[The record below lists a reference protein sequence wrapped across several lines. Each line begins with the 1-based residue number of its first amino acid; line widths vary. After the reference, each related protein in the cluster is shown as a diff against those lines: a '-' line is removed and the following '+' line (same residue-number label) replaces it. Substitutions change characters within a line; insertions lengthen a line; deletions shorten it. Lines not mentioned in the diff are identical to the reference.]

1 VLLTVGLVVAA
12 AIHVWVRLS
21 ELFYFHHDDLLQ
33 FSVAQEHGLSWDLLR
48 LDVFGHFAPFNR
60 LVHLFFVR
68 VADVNLEVGALLVT
82 GLVVALL
89 VTTVWLCRE
98 LGLSYWRRTFVLVM
112 TGFSVAVV
120 DTAVWLDA
128 ALHILA
134 ALTVTYAVVAAHV
147 RALRTGRRRWHVISV
162 VLFVAGFATQERTAF
177 ALPLIVL
184 VDLFLVGAGRT
195 WRERVALLW
204 RSRWP
209 LLAMTLLSVVAGALL
224 LRFYGAAHGNPPSLG
239 AVGEVFAGFVTT
251 VLLPMLVGV
260 VPSQLP
266 AAAVQAVIGLVL
278 VLCAV
283 WLVRRNRQN
292 AGPLLVVLG
301 TACMYYGFLRFSP
314 ILIPQNV
321 EQTALR
327 LNNAI
332 YLVVPTLVALAH
344 LRLSPDRRGGVPATP
359 PSVVARE
366 RRWTRLAG
374 RTPVR
379 VVAVVL
385 TAAFLVVTVGS
396 YTDRAWG
403 PARQGHAFIEN
414 VAADVDAWSSPDVTL
429 LPLRVPDSVA
439 SGWAEVYG
447 REAHF
452 LKYFVNGWAPAPLG
466 ERPVVL
472 DDHGRLRDVILRQ
485 EAAAELP
492 PVEDGPLCVR
502 SRPGADFLVLPL
514 ERTVHGGPL
523 FAQLSYRLIVPE
535 GTGVSAV
542 VSATDPDA
550 GDVAS
555 WSSYLPA
562 GRHTIVAPLEA
573 DSATSIGLSRVPVG
587 TTLCVSAA
595 SVVRP
600 LYVIEGNCV
609 RMDVFGATTRAT
621 DCPTRR
627 RGGR

>member
-162 VLFVAGFATQERTAF
+162 ALFVAGFATQERTAF

-224 LRFYGAAHGNPPSLG
+224 GLHRGVTPLTGSLALVAGGAS
-239 AVGEVFAGFVTT
+239 
-251 VLLPMLVGV
+251 
-260 VPSQLP
+260 
-266 AAAVQAVIGLVL
+266 GLV
-278 VLCAV
+278 
-283 WLVRRNRQN
+283 
-292 AGPLLVVLG
+292 
-301 TACMYYGFLRFSP
+301 
-314 ILIPQNV
+314 
-321 EQTALR
+321 
-327 LNNAI
+327 AI
-332 YLVVPTLVALAH
+332 
-344 LRLSPDRRGGVPATP
+344 
-359 PSVVARE
+359 ARE
-366 RRWTRLAG
+366 LG
-374 RTPVR
+374 GDDR
-379 VVAVVL
+379 VVAVVQYL
-385 TAAFLVVTVGS
+385 RVGLVTASMPVVVTLIYHADTSRGSADAVTPPGQAPWYLSLAMLVVLVLVGATVGRLIRLPGAGLLGPLALTVALEVSGFSFGLWVPTLLVQAGYVLIGWQAGLAFTRASLRAVGRLLPAAITLIVAIGVATAGLGVLLARVAGLTPLEGYLATSPGGVYAVLATAVETGSNVTFVIAAQVVRILMMLFAAPLLARAVVWASRRIRGDQSREITAAS
-396 YTDRAWG
+396 RK
-403 PARQGHAFIEN
+403 PIR
-414 VAADVDAWSSPDVTL
+414 VAD
-429 LPLRVPDSVA
+429 
-439 SGWAEVYG
+439 
-447 REAHF
+447 
-452 LKYFVNGWAPAPLG
+452 
-466 ERPVVL
+466 
-472 DDHGRLRDVILRQ
+472 
-485 EAAAELP
+485 
-492 PVEDGPLCVR
+492 
-502 SRPGADFLVLPL
+502 
-514 ERTVHGGPL
+514 
-523 FAQLSYRLIVPE
+523 
-535 GTGVSAV
+535 
-542 VSATDPDA
+542 
-550 GDVAS
+550 
-555 WSSYLPA
+555 
-562 GRHTIVAPLEA
+562 
-573 DSATSIGLSRVPVG
+573 
-587 TTLCVSAA
+587 
-595 SVVRP
+595 
-600 LYVIEGNCV
+600 
-609 RMDVFGATTRAT
+609 
-621 DCPTRR
+621 
-627 RGGR
+627 